1 MNVIRTGIVNRYQ
14 VNDRSYLSIF
24 ESHHKNLYVVVEED
38 DRRNFE
44 YGTLTGAEIYDKYR
58 IQMKSFHRIK
68 DITEEEDYGRMSSK
82 Q

>member
-1 MNVIRTGIVNRYQ
+1 MTLIRTGIVNRYQ

-44 YGTLTGAEIYDKYR
+44 FGTLTSQEIYEKYE
-58 IQMKSFHRIK
+58 IQLKLSKH
-68 DITEEEDYGRMSSK
+68 TVQEENYGRMSSH

>member
-1 MNVIRTGIVNRYQ
+1 MNAIRTGIVSRYQ

-44 YGTLTGAEIYDKYR
+44 YGTLTSSEIYDKYR
-58 IQMKSFHRIK
+58 IQMKSWHSI
-68 DITEEEDYGRMSSK
+68 DIAEEEDYGRMSSN